1 MLFDDFQT
9 IFTDECVYNKKKKL
23 KEDYV
28 ILYLY
33 FDDIMIFYSNI
44 QVINITK
51 FFWYE
56 NFDMMDLGL
65 VNVILGIKLLKNNNG
80 FALTQSYYIEKI

>member
-9 IFTDECVYNKKKKL
+9 IFTNECVYNKKKL
-23 KEDYV
+23 KEYYV

>member
-1 MLFDDFQT
+1 M
-9 IFTDECVYNKKKKL
+9 IFKQFLMMNVFIIKKKL

-33 FDDIMIFYSNI
+33 FDDIMILYSNI

>member
-1 MLFDDFQT
+1 MNVF
-9 IFTDECVYNKKKKL
+9 IIKKKL

>member
-1 MLFDDFQT
+1 
-9 IFTDECVYNKKKKL
+9 
-23 KEDYV
+23 
-28 ILYLY
+28 
-33 FDDIMIFYSNI
+33 MIFYSNI